1 MNRSTPSV
9 SSADA
14 VAQPTTLPPALGC
27 IDAISMIVGMV
38 IGVGIFETP
47 TMVANNVSTAPI
59 LIGLWI
65 LGGLLS
71 LIGALCYAELATA
84 YPHPGGNY
92 YYLSRAFGPNL
103 GFLFGW
109 ARMTVIQ
116 PGSITML
123 AFVFGDYAS
132 QLLPLG
138 DYAVPIYAAG
148 GIIFLTGM
156 NLLGVREG
164 KLTQNGLSIAKVLG
178 LLLVILV
185 GLVVVTAN
193 PGAAGTGGSV
203 APAAPPAN
211 NIGLAMIFVLLSYG
225 GWNEAAYISAEIK
238 DAKHNI
244 SRALLWSI
252 GLISAV
258 YVLINLAYLHG
269 LGLQG
274 MAKSEAVAADLL
286 RQAVG
291 QPAALLV
298 SLLVAVSALGAANA
312 TIFTGARTNFAL
324 GKDFPLFKGLGQWRE
339 LTHTPTTALLVQGV
353 ISLVLVV
360 LGAMQRKGF
369 ETMVYYTT
377 PIFWLFF
384 LLSGVALFILRSKE
398 AKRPR
403 PFQVPLYPLTPLL
416 FCSTCGYLF
425 YSSITY
431 AASQP
436 AGIGVYIGIAV
447 LLLGVP
453 ILIWGRQHPDTKP
466 HPPQ

>member
-9 SSADA
+9 ASADA

-47 TMVANNVSTAPI
+47 TLVANNVSSGSI

-71 LIGALCYAELATA
+71 LIGALCYAELATT

-132 QLLPLG
+132 QLIPLG
-138 DYAVPIYAAG
+138 DYVVPIYAAVA
-148 GIIFLTGM
+148 IVFLTGM

-178 LLLVILV
+178 LLLVIIV

-193 PGAAGTGGSV
+193 PGASGAV
-203 APAAPPAN
+203 APATPSTNNPTN

-252 GLISAV
+252 GIISAV

-274 MAKSEAVAADLL
+274 MVKSEAVAADLL

-291 QPAALLV
+291 QPAALFI

-324 GKDFPLFKGLGQWRE
+324 GKDFPLFKGLSQWRAV
-339 LTHTPTTALLVQGV
+339 THTPTTALLVQGA
-353 ISLVLVV
+353 IALALVV
-360 LGAMQRKGF
+360 LGAFQRKGF

-377 PIFWLFF
+377 PVFWLFF

-416 FCSTCGYLF
+416 FCLTCGYLL
-425 YSSITY
+425 YSSVTY

-453 ILIWGRQHPDTKP
+453 ILIWGRQHPDIKP
-466 HPPQ
+466 Q